1 MFTGSSTVR
10 TFVIPHVCGTAGQRY
25 FLGKHG
31 QNKTKQK
38 KKVREVPQPD
48 PDAFWVPFYSFQFEF
63 TFFLSGCLF
72 AVGSILNF
80 SSCFTFHPFHP
91 HQWLNAWLLHE
102 QELSLT
108 SILNAYGYSI
118 CHFNVDYYLSLCRT
132 FTQADY
138 WLCLSIS
145 QLPLHFV
152 FPYSWKHLLCLPQ
165 RPPSPP
171 CADVLGAS
179 CGFTFPRLPPRRR
192 GLSAMSPVP
201 QENHA
206 ADSHL
211 THLSQQTG
219 HSRVW
224 PASRGRAGFNGGSPA
239 GACSS
244 RTSCCRPLRS
254 TWRRRSRCGK
264 RS

>member
-38 KKVREVPQPD
+38 KSQGSPSAWPWCFLG
-48 PDAFWVPFYSFQFEF
+48 PIIQFSVWIY
-63 TFFLSGCLF
+63 FFLSSCLF

-80 SSCFTFHPFHP
+80 SLPAPHFTHFIHISDLMHDFCMNRNFLSPQYLMLTVIQSAILMWIITSPSAGHSPRLIIGF
-91 HQWLNAWLLHE
+91 AC
-102 QELSLT
+102 LSLT
-108 SILNAYGYSI
+108 FRYTSCFRI
-118 CHFNVDYYLSLCRT
+118 H
-132 FTQADY
+132 
-138 WLCLSIS
+138 
-145 QLPLHFV
+145 
-152 FPYSWKHLLCLPQ
+152 WKHLLCLPQ

-192 GLSAMSPVP
+192 GLSVVSPVP

-224 PASRGRAGFNGGSPA
+224 PVSRGRAGFNGGSPA

-254 TWRRRSRCGK
+254 TWRKRSRCGK